1 VEVTG
6 QINFN
11 SHTDAVIA
19 VAVALINTATPGN
32 RHGRAYLPPTGTD
45 LVDAIN
51 TALTSSRGDP
61 TFLDAPQAEALAMTA
76 GQLRQVFDHVSR
88 GDLDAAA
95 GAVNVLLT
103 ALRPTPY
110 LDRHDGQPW
119 HLHYHSSGNEAARSW
134 AAGCTV
140 GLAAVL
146 GSDCASRLGVC
157 SAPRCD
163 RVYVDASRNGTRRFC
178 CTACQNRVKSAAH
191 RARTN

>member
-11 SHTDAVIA
+11 SHTDAVVA
-19 VAVALINTATPGN
+19 VAVALVNAATPGT
-32 RHGRAYLPPTGTD
+32 RHGRPYLPPTGAD
-45 LVDAIN
+45 LVDAIDI
-51 TALTSSRGDP
+51 ALTPGRGHP
-61 TFLDAPQAEALAMTA
+61 TLLDEPQTQALAMATE
-76 GQLRQVFDHVSR
+76 QLREVFDHVSR

-95 GAVNVLLT
+95 DTVNSLLT

-119 HLHYHSSGNEAARSW
+119 HLHYYSSGNESARSW
-134 AAGCTV
+134 AAGCAV
-140 GLAAVL
+140 GLATVL
-146 GSDCASRLGVC
+146 GSDCATRLGVC

-163 RVYVDASRNGTRRFC
+163 RVYVDTSRNGTRRFC
-178 CTACQNRVKSAAH
+178 CTTCQNRVKSAAH